1 MYRSHPEIFMGWRT
15 PAARLRELHHLD
27 RDGGGALWRLL
38 A

>member
-1 MYRSHPEIFMGWRT
+1 MTAILPN
-15 PAARLRELHHLD
+15 LRELHHLD